1 MHMEKIEDLSKNG
14 QPLINFVT
22 DSGIAYKNDSERIL
36 IASDIFSKWKTLQ
49 KEDSV
54 GIMRPVA
61 DAEMQIAKY
70 INNKYKIIQ
79 SQSSR
84 DWWRNFSE
92 QLRKKER
99 LAQYSIVTDGSETDS
114 YFLASNINEAGNKK
128 NVEFEPPLIEYIYR
142 DLVGTETEPSQFYT
156 FLDHVIYK
164 NREYDLL
171 RTRGAIEKE
180 IFTAEKARPKRDRL
194 SKEEVKEKL

>member
-36 IASDIFSKWKTLQ
+36 IASDIFAKWKTLQ

-61 DAEMQIAKY
+61 DAEMRIAKY

-99 LAQYSIVTDGSETDS
+99 LAQYSIVTDGS
-114 YFLASNINEAGNKK
+114 N
-128 NVEFEPPLIEYIYR
+128 
-142 DLVGTETEPSQFYT
+142 YT
-156 FLDHVIYK
+156 V
-164 NREYDLL
+164 
-171 RTRGAIEKE
+171 
-180 IFTAEKARPKRDRL
+180 L
-194 SKEEVKEKL
+194 S